1 MAPQKCLRFVVE
13 FSSLESYNSSKTGSN
28 LCSASYEDDR
38 APISLLGGAHSLSLP
53 VLAWRADVRVSF
65 LAPTDVFLVNGS
77 GGGGWVLGWAKRGSA
92 SKGSRDSIS
101 RSADQVSCHSPLSFG
116 NLALICGK
124 LVSGLA
130 YVVGW
135 MDGRLAVKCCGIY
148 SVVDLRHSI
157 KYSTSLLSCPPLSPT
172 SLYFSNLHK

>member
-28 LCSASYEDDR
+28 LYSASYEDDR

-92 SKGSRDSIS
+92 TKGSRDSIS

-135 MDGRLAVKCCGIY
+135 MDGWKVGCKMLWY
-148 SVVDLRHSI
+148 
-157 KYSTSLLSCPPLSPT
+157 LLSRRPSAFNQVQYIIALLSAIV
-172 SLYFSNLHK
+172 SYFTLFQ